1 MCFVGSGLE
10 GILSQPWVVSAL
22 WQHGLMA
29 AATKWF
35 FRYEMKMLHLITQ
48 LVVLCSV
55 GTHNA
60 MLSYTHANIRRHR
73 VAYFPRGG
81 SSIDNRTDSPIE
93 DDDRVLIGVLDLRPT
108 PGPDSILVLKRI
120 MHGQLAND
128 VELEAV
134 QQARFPLSQD
144 HDELSVTEEELNE
157 QAASSNCIGN
167 LCTTVY
173 LIIEYDFDNGKTV
186 LHRTFG
192 GVKLMAFVDGVRS
205 RWHEFQSSRI
215 TKLDERNGAAAKLI
229 ALLVP
234 SSQISSSSESRIDF
248 DSGCD
253 VAGVT
258 FLINR
263 LNEAFALG
271 GDEFQSVKPFE
282 VQYGIVHKCEENDE
296 DLERQIKAIFKWRT
310 ATSQLNA
317 LSCTISNAYRNAG
330 GNGIIEYQTQQT

>member
-1 MCFVGSGLE
+1 
-10 GILSQPWVVSAL
+10 
-22 WQHGLMA
+22 
-29 AATKWF
+29 
-35 FRYEMKMLHLITQ
+35 MLHFLITP

-55 GTHNA
+55 CTHNA
-60 MLSYTHANIRRHR
+60 MLSYANANIRRHCLT
-73 VAYFPRGG
+73 YFPRGG
-81 SSIDNRTDSPIE
+81 SSIDNWTDSPIE

-120 MHGQLAND
+120 MYKKFAND
-128 VELEAV
+128 NELEAV
-134 QQARFPLSQD
+134 QQARFPLSQ
-144 HDELSVTEEELNE
+144 HDELSAADEEFNE

-186 LHRTFG
+186 LHRIFG

-205 RWHEFQSSRI
+205 RWHGFQSSRI
-215 TKLDERNGAAAKLI
+215 TNLDESNGAATKLI
-229 ALLVP
+229 VLLVP
-234 SSQISSSSESRIDF
+234 SSQISSSRESRIDF
-248 DSGCD
+248 DMDTAGDIGGCD
-253 VAGVT
+253 VDGVT

-271 GDEFQSVKPFE
+271 GHEFQSVKPFE
-282 VQYGIVHKCEENDE
+282 VQYGIFYKGEENDE

-310 ATSQLNA
+310 ATPQLNA

-330 GNGIIEYQTQQT
+330 GNGIIEYQTQT

>member
-1 MCFVGSGLE
+1 MV
-10 GILSQPWVVSAL
+10 
-22 WQHGLMA
+22 
-29 AATKWF
+29 

-60 MLSYTHANIRRHR
+60 MLSYANANIRRHR

-81 SSIDNRTDSPIE
+81 SSIDNRTDSPPIE

-120 MHGQLAND
+120 MHGQLADD

-215 TKLDERNGAAAKLI
+215 TNLDERNGAAAKLI

-248 DSGCD
+248 DMDKDGCD

-263 LNEAFALG
+263 LNEAFVLG

-282 VQYGIVHKCEENDE
+282 VQYGIVHKGEENDE